1 MEKNPRPASKISSL
15 IQEAES
21 KAAKKKSSI
30 ENLNLMKRESPLGG
44 EDNSS
49 KSDDLSNAPKLPP
62 KPGKKNYAKKNIYI
76 LLARFG
82 SRFEFRIGYAILII
96 TEYCMMPFKIFV
108 RVGHETI

>member
-1 MEKNPRPASKISSL
+1 MERTSRPASKISSL

-62 KPGKKNYAKKNIYI
+62 KPGKNQKEMVWAWQ
-76 LLARFG
+76 
-82 SRFEFRIGYAILII
+82 EFFPRVK
-96 TEYCMMPFKIFV
+96 CFNFSVIFCLNV
-108 RVGHETI
+108 Y